1 MHKPILIVLMIA
13 LLTGGCDFIDKIN
26 PFAQSVDTLEIY
38 RQRQDSIRRAALLE
52 RQLEEAR
59 RERVAAERADSL
71 LNATE
76 ASERLRNANR
86 YHLIVGSFKTSSY
99 ASLFN
104 ERIRNQGHDSRI
116 LMSENRFHM
125 VTIKSLGDRRSA
137 VNELRALW
145 NTGEYEG
152 AWLFIEN

>member
-1 MHKPILIVLMIA
+1 MHKPTFIVLVIA
-13 LLTGGCDFIDKIN
+13 LLAGGCDFIDKIN

-59 RERVAAERADSL
+59 REKAAAERADSL
-71 LNATE
+71 RNATE
-76 ASERLRNANR
+76 TSERLRMANR

-116 LMSENRFHM
+116 LMSDNQFHL
-125 VTIKSLGDRRSA
+125 VTIKSLDDYRSA

-145 NTGEYEG
+145 NTGEHG
-152 AWLFIEN
+152 DAWLFIEN